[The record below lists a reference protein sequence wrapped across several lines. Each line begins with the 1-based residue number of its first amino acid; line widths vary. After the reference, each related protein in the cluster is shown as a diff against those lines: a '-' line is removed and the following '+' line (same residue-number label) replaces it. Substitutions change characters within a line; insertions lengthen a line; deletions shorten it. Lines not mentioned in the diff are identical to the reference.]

1 MNSYFFKK
9 GMTEV
14 DCWSRLYTTELIE
27 SIEHYQGRL
36 DMWRICFENALI
48 KAIHG
53 NDKGDE
59 MREQFIKDIFTC
71 VEESLSDDVDL
82 LDFFNDKFNS
92 EWFKTSVRAILDK
105 YYLLKENPK

>member
-36 DMWRICFENALI
+36 DMWRICFENTLI

-53 NDKGDE
+53 NDKG
-59 MREQFIKDIFTC
+59 
-71 VEESLSDDVDL
+71 
-82 LDFFNDKFNS
+82 
-92 EWFKTSVRAILDK
+92 AINGQHK
-105 YYLLKENPK
+105 AGS